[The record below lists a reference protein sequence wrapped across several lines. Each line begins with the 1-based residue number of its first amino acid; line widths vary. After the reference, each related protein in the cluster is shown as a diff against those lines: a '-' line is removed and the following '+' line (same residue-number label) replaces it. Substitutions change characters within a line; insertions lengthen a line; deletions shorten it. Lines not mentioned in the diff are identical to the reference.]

1 MKRPFFISRATWAMI
16 QEARRTPNY
25 SWFDFLHGYIYLR
38 WPYFY
43 IGVGTGEHPLAKAVA
58 PVANWLIERLGKK
71 PEEQTDAERTTFAD
85 TYHGKV
91 MPLDDAKRLVTV
103 QEEIRAPDLERV
115 IPYTMARAL
124 ILRHPEHIAVL
135 DCPCRSARP
144 DPCLPLDV
152 CLIIGEP
159 FAGLVREHHPERSRS
174 ITAEEAVAILQA
186 EDERGH
192 VHHAFFKDAMLGRFY
207 AICNCCACCCGAMQ
221 AQRNGVPDAG
231 LVGLY
236 LPGGRGRVCGLR
248 NLRALLSIR
257 GDPNG
262 RRRRWPRCDRCRG
275 LHGLRRLHLQ
285 MPAGCALVSSSAES
299 GGAVENRALRWCV
312 SPLRSAGLVE
322 TPPPRLRND
331 PQVAFYSISIYTMNI
346 YGT

>member
-16 QEARRTPNY
+16 QETRRTPNY

-58 PVANWLIERLGKK
+58 PAANWLIERLGKK
-71 PEEQTDAERTTFAD
+71 PEDQANAERTTFAD

-103 QEEIRAPDLERV
+103 QEEIRAPDLEKV

-124 ILRHPEHIAVL
+124 ILQHPEHIAVL

-159 FAGLVREHHPERSRS
+159 FAGLVREHHPERSRN

-221 AQRNGVPDAG
+221 AQRNGAPMLASSGYISQVDEAACVGCGACAPFCQFEAIRMDDGHAVIDTNACMGCGVCISKCPQDALS
-231 LVGLY
+231 LVRE
-236 LPGGRGRVCGLR
+236 PSRGEPLKIE
-248 NLRALLSIR
+248 NY
-257 GDPNG
+257 
-262 RRRRWPRCDRCRG
+262 
-275 LHGLRRLHLQ
+275 
-285 MPAGCALVSSSAES
+285 AGA
-299 GGAVENRALRWCV
+299 
-312 SPLRSAGLVE
+312 
-322 TPPPRLRND
+322 
-331 PQVAFYSISIYTMNI
+331 
-346 YGT
+346 